1 MDDVVKLFGIMIAIT
16 GAGTLAYVAVAF
28 AGVFVK
34 RLERPVTTQT
44 ELEGRVEELQA
55 RLDRLEG
62 AELRMAEL
70 EERVDFTE
78 RLLAQGREQAR
89 IGPGQE

>member
-1 MDDVVKLFGIMIAIT
+1 MEDVVKLFGILIAVT
-16 GAGTLAYVAVAF
+16 GAGTVAYLAVAF
-28 AGVFVK
+28 AGALVK
-34 RLERPVTTQT
+34 RLERPVNPGT
-44 ELEGRVEELQA
+44 ELEARVEELQA

-62 AELRMAEL
+62 AEHRMAEL

>member
-1 MDDVVKLFGIMIAIT
+1 MEEVAKLFGILIAVT
-16 GAGTLAYVAVAF
+16 GAGTLAYLAVAF
-28 AGVFVK
+28 AGVLVK
-34 RLERPVTTQT
+34 RLERPVNSATG
-44 ELEGRVEELQA
+44 LEARVEELQA

-62 AELRMAEL
+62 AEHRMSEL